1 MQLNASTDKK
11 IEGIFQHTHKHTHK
25 HTHTHA
31 RIYLHSSIYSLTLTC
46 VHPCIRIGHT
56 DTQTHPHPRTKHMHK
71 HVSGQ
76 GAIVFLCTCL
86 GVLYFQD
93 RTDPEMCRNALLT
106 HKQARRAIHPAT
118 RAIQDSPTQPHTDTH
133 TYTQTHL
140 RAPGRQR
147 EEPAEPQRYLR
158 GDRQTPCKKTNVTKP
173 ARIDGCT

>member
-1 MQLNASTDKK
+1 M
-11 IEGIFQHTHKHTHK
+11 
-25 HTHTHA
+25 
-31 RIYLHSSIYSLTLTC
+31 
-46 VHPCIRIGHT
+46 
-56 DTQTHPHPRTKHMHK
+56 
-71 HVSGQ
+71 
-76 GAIVFLCTCL
+76 FLCTCL

-118 RAIQDSPTQPHTDTH
+118 RANQDSPTQSHTDTH

-173 ARIDGCT
+173 ARIDGRTWETNSRACTYPVLNAIAKINADVRQRKRPTTLARPCPHDSTNTRTRCLHVERLCPRPDLLLSFRR